1 MEQSAVFNKLG
12 EELEQLLILR
22 YAPIAIKLLKTEA
35 DIPDGAIRP
44 KRDLGQHLA
53 LCQTYAMVRRQRKSI
68 VMLKEDHWC
77 VWPLIGFGLVEFR
90 EGNDY
95 YDRAVTANFI
105 QDPDKAREFFKTSY
119 PRMEEGSNIGLALA
133 PLDTANF
140 VPDMLLIYL
149 KPAQL
154 RSALMSIKYK
164 SGELLDAKL
173 DSVDSCVHSTIPLL
187 KDGQY
192 KITVP
197 DPGEYERGLTDEDE
211 MILSVPA
218 DKIAGLVE
226 GLKILSNVGFGYRQ
240 LHMEM
245 TTDFPRPQ
253 FYDDLF
259 KAWDLDTG
267 EIWTRSPS

>member
-1 MEQSAVFNKLG
+1 MTEISTYNTLG
-12 EELEQLLILR
+12 EELENLLILR
-22 YAPIAIKLLKTEA
+22 YAPIALKLLKTAE
-35 DIPDGAIRP
+35 DIPEGAIRP
-44 KRDLGQHLA
+44 KRDMGKHVA
-53 LCQTYAMVRRQRKSI
+53 LCQAYAMVRRQRKS
-68 VMLKEDHWC
+68 LALLREDHWC
-77 VWPLIGFGLVEFR
+77 VWPLIGFGLVEFQ
-90 EGNDY
+90 EGTDY

-105 QDPDKAREFFKTSY
+105 EDPDKARAFFKSSY
-119 PRMEEGSNIGLALA
+119 PRMPENSNVGLALA

-140 VPDMLLIYL
+140 EPDMVLIYL

-154 RSALMSIKYK
+154 RSALMAIKYK
-164 SGELLDAKL
+164 TGELLEAQL

-187 KDGQY
+187 KDGKY

-218 DKIAGLVE
+218 AMLSDLV
-226 GLKILSNVGFGYRQ
+226 GALKILSNVGFGYRQ

-245 TTDFPRPQ
+245 DYDFPRPQ

-259 KAWDLDTG
+259 KMWGLDTG
-267 EIWTRSPS
+267 EIWTRH

>member
-1 MEQSAVFNKLG
+1 MSVSAYNKLG
-12 EELEQLLILR
+12 EELE
-22 YAPIAIKLLKTEA
+22 KLLKTES
-35 DIPDGAIRP
+35 DMPEGAIRP
-44 KRDLGQHLA
+44 KRDLGEHLA

-77 VWPLIGFGLVEFR
+77 VWPLIGFGLVDFH
-90 EGNDY
+90 EGTAY
-95 YDRAVTANFI
+95 YDRAVTGNFI
-105 QDPDKAREFFKTSY
+105 EDPDKAREFFKNAY
-119 PRMEEGSNIGLALA
+119 PRLENGSNIGLALA

-140 VPDMLLIYL
+140 IPDLILVYL

-164 SGELLDAKL
+164 SGELLEVKL
-173 DSVDSCVHSTIPLL
+173 DSVDSCVHSTIPLI
-187 KDGQY
+187 KDGNY

-218 DKIAGLVE
+218 DKLYDLVAGLT
-226 GLKILSNVGFGYRQ
+226 LLADVGFGYRQ

-245 TTDFPRPQ
+245 KCDFPRPQ

-259 KAWDLDTG
+259 KMWGLDTG
-267 EIWTRSPS
+267 EIWKR

>member
-1 MEQSAVFNKLG
+1 MAAISEYNKLG
-12 EELEQLLILR
+12 EELEKLLILR
-22 YAPIAIKLLKTEA
+22 YAPIALKVLKTEE
-35 DIPDGAIRP
+35 DIPEGAVRP
-44 KRDLGQHLA
+44 KRDMGVHLA
-53 LCQTYAMVRRQRKSI
+53 LCQAYGMVRRQRKSL
-68 VMLKEDHWC
+68 VLLKEDHWC

-90 EGNDY
+90 EDAPY
-95 YDRAVTANFI
+95 YDRAVTGNFI
-105 QDPDKAREFFKTSY
+105 ENPEKAKEFFKTSY
-119 PRMEEGSNIGLALA
+119 PRLEEGSNIGLALA

-140 VPDMLLIYL
+140 IPDMVLVYL

-164 SGELLDAKL
+164 SGELLEVKL

-211 MILSVPA
+211 MILSVPG
-218 DKIAGLVE
+218 DKLPDLVAGLAR
-226 GLKILSNVGFGYRQ
+226 LSGVGFGYRQ

-245 TTDFPRPQ
+245 DYDFPRPQ

-259 KAWDLDTG
+259 GMWGLDTG
-267 EIWTRSPS
+267 AIWKR

>member
-1 MEQSAVFNKLG
+1 MATAEEFNRLG
-12 EELEQLLILR
+12 EKLESLLVLR
-22 YAPIAIKLLKTEA
+22 YAPIALRLLKTEA
-35 DIPDGAIRP
+35 DIPEGALRP
-44 KRDLGQHLA
+44 KRDLGGHLA
-53 LCQTYAMVRRQRKSI
+53 LCQAFATVRRQRKSL
-68 VMLKEDHWC
+68 VLLKEDHWC

-90 EGNDY
+90 EGTES
-95 YDRAVTANFI
+95 YDFAVTANFI
-105 QDPDKAREFFKTSY
+105 KDPEKARAFFKSSY
-119 PRMEEGSNIGLALA
+119 PRMPEGSSIGLALA

-140 VPDMLLIYL
+140 VPDMVLVYL

-164 SGELLDAKL
+164 SGELLHAAF
-173 DSVDSCVHSTIPLL
+173 DSVDSCVHSTIPCL
-187 KDGQY
+187 KDGRY

-218 DKIAGLVE
+218 GELDDLVGGLQ
-226 GLKILSNVGFGYRQ
+226 LLSDRSFGYRQ

-245 TTDFPRPQ
+245 KTDFPRPQ

-259 KAWDLDTG
+259 RAWGLDSG
-267 EIWTRSPS
+267 EVWKR

>member
-1 MEQSAVFNKLG
+1 MNAADFNKLG
-12 EELEQLLILR
+12 EELENLLILR
-22 YAPIAIKLLKTEA
+22 YAPIALRLLKPGEEPPA
-35 DIPDGAIRP
+35 GALRP
-44 KRDLGQHLA
+44 KRDLGEHLA
-53 LCQTYAMVRRQRKSI
+53 LCQAFALVRRQRKSL
-68 VMLKEDHWC
+68 VMLNEDHWC
-77 VWPLIGFGLVEFR
+77 VWPLIGFGLVEFL
-90 EGNDY
+90 EGTDA
-95 YDRAVTANFI
+95 YDRAATANFI
-105 QDPDKAREFFKTSY
+105 ENPDKARAFFKTSY
-119 PRMEEGSNIGLALA
+119 PRLPEGTAAGLALA
-133 PLDTANF
+133 PLGDATF
-140 VPDMLLIYL
+140 VPDMILVYL

-164 SGELLDAKL
+164 SGELLRCAF

-218 DKIAGLVE
+218 DKLPELVE
-226 GLKILSNVGFGYRQ
+226 GLRLLSSRGYGYRQ

-245 TTDFPRPQ
+245 KTDFARPQ

-259 KAWDLDTG
+259 RSWGLDTG
-267 EIWTRSPS
+267 EIWKR

>member
-1 MEQSAVFNKLG
+1 MPEITDYNKLVA
-12 EELEQLLILR
+12 ELEKLLLLR
-22 YAPIAIKLLKTEA
+22 YAPVALKLLETEA
-35 DIPDGAIRP
+35 DIPEGALRP
-44 KRDLGQHLA
+44 KRDLGCHLA
-53 LCQTYAMVRRQRKSI
+53 LCQAFAMVRRQRKSL
-68 VMLKEDHWC
+68 VLLKEDHWC
-77 VWPLIGFGLVEFR
+77 VWPLIGFGLVEFK
-90 EGNDY
+90 EGTDY

-105 QDPDKAREFFKTSY
+105 ENPDKARAFFKSSF
-119 PRMEEGSNIGLALA
+119 PRMEEKSNIGLALA

-140 VPDMLLIYL
+140 IPDMLLVYL

-164 SGELLDAKL
+164 TGELLHAAF

-187 KDGQY
+187 KDGGY

-211 MILSVPA
+211 MILSVPG
-218 DKIAGLVE
+218 DKVSDLVE
-226 GLKILSNVGFGYRQ
+226 GLKILSDAGFGYRQ

-245 TTDFPRPQ
+245 DYDFPRPQ

-259 KAWDLDTG
+259 KTWGLDTG
-267 EIWTRSPS
+267 EIWKR

>member
-1 MEQSAVFNKLG
+1 MAELSDFNRFG
-12 EELEQLLILR
+12 EELEKLLLLR
-22 YAPIAIKLLKTEA
+22 YAPIAIKVLRAYEE
-35 DIPDGAIRP
+35 IPAGALRP
-44 KRDLGQHLA
+44 KKDLGEHQA

-77 VWPLIGFGLVEFR
+77 VWPLISFGLVEFR
-90 EGNDY
+90 EGTDY
-95 YDRAVTANFI
+95 YDRAVTGNFI
-105 QDPDKAREFFKTSY
+105 EDPEKAREFFKNCY
-119 PRMEEGSNIGLALA
+119 PRMEAGSNIGLALA

-140 VPDMLLIYL
+140 TPDLVLVYL

-164 SGELLDAKL
+164 SGELLECKL
-173 DSVDSCVHSTIPLL
+173 DAVDSCVHSTIPLL
-187 KDGQY
+187 TDGKY
-192 KITVP
+192 RVTVP

-218 DKIAGLVE
+218 GKLSEFVSGLT
-226 GLKILSNVGFGYRQ
+226 LLSNVGFGYRQ

-245 TTDFPRPQ
+245 KTDFPRPQ

-259 KAWDLDTG
+259 RMWGLDTG
-267 EIWTRSPS
+267 PIWKR